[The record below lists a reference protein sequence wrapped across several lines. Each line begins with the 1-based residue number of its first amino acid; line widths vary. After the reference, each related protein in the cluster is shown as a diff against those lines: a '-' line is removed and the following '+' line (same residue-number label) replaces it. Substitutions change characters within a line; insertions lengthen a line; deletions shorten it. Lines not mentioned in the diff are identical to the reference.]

1 MHFLVEKIIF
11 FIIFT
16 IASVYA
22 EQIANHAEVILF
34 REKQAEAIAQK
45 KGELRSQ
52 LDVVGALAVLE
63 PGLDGPDSIENS
75 RLALGMMAGNGYKDG
90 VTTRLVASLSDKAVI
105 ERIVKKAAAHVR
117 APFRVEIDNIWQ
129 AMPSPATA
137 QHVAIL
143 NRWVAGVVR
152 KDPQFSYEPKRA
164 ERYKSLDVV
173 INDICGSFVGKPA
186 NNMIQHALVL
196 SRDLHGGLIA
206 KNFILC
212 FAGLSAAEKQEIVKA
227 YEAAMRLAF
236 LPDQRDA
243 ELQALALQCQNRTQA
258 KEFIR
263 ERIAPVPLPVVV
275 VPMPAFAFVP
285 PKPLQRQVV
294 LAADGGADAGAGG
307 PGPAVVEGAAAI
319 PNDEGV
325 DIAKIEHLLAELR
338 RFDVASGSGRYAEVS
353 KTILIMK
360 ALYENKDRIIRFANN
375 NWENVRLMR
384 DIDSAPHPG
393 YGMKIRKGHTQCEY
407 FRAVVEDIVVKVQYD
422 LRDRVDPALGY
433 APVFETVD
441 YVFGVPIVDLPTD
454 KDGRDLIFTT
464 ITTHLIDGAKMLT
477 KAANWLEGNPAYY
490 RTFFTG
496 NWGDNSGCIPKRNEM
511 LSDWI
516 NTNTKVLTG
525 KYIYNKFLIYP
536 FDRSVGMLMDLF
548 RQNCYVSVIRGDI
561 ALVYVSD
568 AVLEAKPAFKLLYTK
583 ANFIEWVQP
592 VVRDAYL
599 SSTWP
604 RGFEY
609 HGWNDLG
616 KIGAIWDLVVG
627 D

>member
-1 MHFLVEKIIF
+1 MRFLVEKIIF
-11 FIIFT
+11 FIVFT

-22 EQIANHAEVILF
+22 EQIANHAEVIVF

-45 KGELRSQ
+45 REELRSQ

-173 INDICGSFVGKPA
+173 IYDICGSFVGKPA
-186 NNMIQHALVL
+186 NNMIQHALVM

-212 FAGLSAAEKQEIVKA
+212 FAGLSAAEQQEIVKA
-227 YEAAMRLAF
+227 YEAEMRLAF

-263 ERIAPVPLPVVV
+263 ERIAPLPLPVVV

-294 LAADGGADAGAGG
+294 LAADGGAGAGG

-325 DIAKIEHLLAELR
+325 DIAKIDHLLAELDK
-338 RFDVASGSGRYAEVS
+338 FDVASGSGRYAEVS

-384 DIDSAPHPG
+384 DIDSAAHPG
-393 YGMKIRKGHTQCEY
+393 YGMKIRKGDTQCEY

-441 YVFGVPIVDLPTD
+441 YVFGGPIVDLPTD

-464 ITTHLIDGAKMLT
+464 ITTHLIDGARMLT
-477 KAANWLEGNPAYY
+477 KVVNWLKGNPAYY

-496 NWGDNSGCIPKRNEM
+496 NWGDNSGCIPKRNQM

-516 NTNTKVLTG
+516 NANTKNQLG
-525 KYIYNKFLIYP
+525 NYIYDNFLRDS
-536 FDRSVGMLMDLF
+536 FDLSVGVLMDLF
-548 RQNCYVSVIRGDI
+548 RKNCYVSVIRGDI

-568 AVLEAKPAFKLLYTK
+568 AVLEAKPAFKLLYTRAK
-583 ANFIEWVQP
+583 FIEWVQP
-592 VVRDAYL
+592 TVREAYRAKGYEIL
-599 SSTWP
+599 FRPDEWSAA
-604 RGFEY
+604 
-609 HGWNDLG
+609 